1 MDIDQRFEQLE
12 RPPKRLRIAVVVLA
26 TALCGVVSMA
36 APEWSMVEAKTGFGD
51 FETVKE
57 KTILLYNDE
66 KNTGDRGE

>member
-1 MDIDQRFEQLE
+1 M
-12 RPPKRLRIAVVVLA
+12 VVLA